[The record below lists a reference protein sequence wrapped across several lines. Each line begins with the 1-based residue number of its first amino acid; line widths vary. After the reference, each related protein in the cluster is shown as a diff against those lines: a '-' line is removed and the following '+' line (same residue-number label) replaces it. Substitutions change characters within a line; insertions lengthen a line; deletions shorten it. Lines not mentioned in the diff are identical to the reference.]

1 MNKATQLVL
10 GNVLVFAVM
19 LVIVEVILQVAGIG
33 NFGSAPLNPDPVF
46 HHVHPADYTFVSY
59 SPHEEFDPVEVRYD
73 RQGYRVSGQE
83 KAGWDRPWVAFL
95 GDSFVESNQVAYDS
109 SFIGLLQAAYP
120 GMRMR
125 NFGVSSY
132 SPALEYLVA
141 RHHVFTQETLPARV
155 FLLVYANDVRDDE
168 EYLAQGRFEG
178 ETLARVDGGNPGQL
192 LDMVRRTNL
201 FRLLRRTQILISY
214 RMKAG
219 EQRTEQRVV
228 RDQVDENP
236 DWTGSQSAVYVE
248 KIASLCEEKG
258 IPFHLM
264 AVPSKY
270 ADFQKDYGYFSF
282 PAKVAAWAE
291 SRTIPYID
299 LAGPFQAWGEAG
311 GSLLFF
317 DHDIHFN
324 HAGHAV
330 VARTI
335 APYLAEDPRKQDE
348 GRYSAQ
354 DGLSTR
360 RKKHSIW

>member
-10 GNVLVFAVM
+10 GNIMVLGVM

-59 SPHEEFDPVEVRYD
+59 SPHGEFDPVEVRYD
-73 RQGYRVSGQE
+73 GQGYRVSGRE
-83 KAGWDRPWVAFL
+83 EARGIGPWIAFL

-109 SFIGLLQAAYP
+109 SFIGLLQAAHP
-120 GMRMR
+120 GFRMC

-132 SPALEYLVA
+132 SPSLEYLVA
-141 RHHVFTQETLPARV
+141 RNHVFTQETLPTRV
-155 FLLVYANDVRDDE
+155 FLLVYANDVRDDAD
-168 EYLAQGRFEG
+168 YLAQGRFDGEELEG
-178 ETLARVDGGNPGQL
+178 VDGGKPGQL
-192 LDMVRRTNL
+192 LDLVRRTNL

-214 RMKAG
+214 RLKAG

-236 DWTGSQSAVYVE
+236 DWEGSRSAMYVE
-248 KIASLCEEKG
+248 KIARLCAEKG

-270 ADFQKDYGYFSF
+270 ADHHKDYDYLSF

-291 SRTIPYID
+291 SRALPYID
-299 LAGPFQAWGEAG
+299 LAEPFRAWGEAG
-311 GSLLFF
+311 GPLLFF

-324 HAGHAV
+324 QAGHEL

-335 APYLAEDPRKQDE
+335 SPHIQAREQ
-348 GRYSAQ
+348 
-354 DGLSTR
+354 LSDAGE
-360 RKKHSIW
+360 